1 METTT
6 KSENNNK
13 CIYISEKNV
22 NVILPENK
30 SKNDFIKDYDMW
42 NGDLTAL
49 ELDGYKFPE
58 VEKKK
63 IKLKQIMI
71 IRKNSRKRLKIIENQ

>member
-1 METTT
+1 MDTTT
-6 KSENNNK
+6 QSENNNK
-13 CIYISEKNV
+13 CIYISQKNV

-30 SKNDFIKDYDMW
+30 SKSDFIKDYDMW

-63 IKLKQIMI
+63 K
-71 IRKNSRKRLKIIENQ
+71 